1 LNNSINASPSTILWS
16 FMSKP
21 GAMSTHLGAVTIR
34 DNEGMSQKGA
44 QELKPD
50 GTPKPATSGA

>member
-1 LNNSINASPSTILWS
+1 
-16 FMSKP
+16 MSKP